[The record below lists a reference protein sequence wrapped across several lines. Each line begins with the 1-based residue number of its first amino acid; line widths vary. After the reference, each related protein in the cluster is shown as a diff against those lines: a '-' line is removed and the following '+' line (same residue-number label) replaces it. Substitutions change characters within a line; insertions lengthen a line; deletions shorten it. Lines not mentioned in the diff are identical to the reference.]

1 MKVLLSS
8 LAFLLLL
15 TGFLARTAP
24 PPDSTL
30 QVLAYY
36 VPSDDYPPEELPLDQ
51 LTHLI
56 FSFTNVWEL
65 GNDTREEGSLLD
77 AIDAVVGR

>member
-1 MKVLLSS
+1 MKVLFST
-8 LAFLLLL
+8 LAILLLL
-15 TGFLARTAP
+15 TSFLARTDP
-24 PPDSTL
+24 PPEPFL

-36 VPSDDYPPEELPLDQ
+36 VPSDDYPPEELSLGQ

-65 GNDTREEGSLLD
+65 GNDTREEGSLLE

>member
-1 MKVLLSS
+1 M
-8 LAFLLLL
+8 
-15 TGFLARTAP
+15 
-24 PPDSTL
+24 
-30 QVLAYY
+30 LAYY

-65 GNDTREEGSLLD
+65 GNDTREEGSLLE